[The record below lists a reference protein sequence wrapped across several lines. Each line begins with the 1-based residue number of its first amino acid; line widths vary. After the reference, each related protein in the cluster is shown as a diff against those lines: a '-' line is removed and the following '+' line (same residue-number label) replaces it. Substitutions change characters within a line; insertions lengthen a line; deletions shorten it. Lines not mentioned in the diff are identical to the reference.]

1 MSFGIIYRYGD
12 AHTGKHRHPFYSR
25 SQTLATNEQ
34 LVSRKPHSREMLH
47 TFIRTISTA
56 LFNWGRQVSNNQI
69 SHNPL
74 MNVKKQDTC

>member
-1 MSFGIIYRYGD
+1 MTFGIIYRYGD

-25 SQTLATNEQ
+25 SQTLDTNQQ
-34 LVSRKPHSREMLH
+34 LVSRKLHSRDMLH

-56 LFNWGRQVSNNQI
+56 LFKCVCQVSNNRI